1 MNTPLTTIPGNKRSS
16 DPVPSPD
23 DDEFRFG
30 LHKDT
35 SPYSNAAPH
44 GSGSTG
50 GAGFGNKTGSFS
62 ESSGSTLGKV
72 MEKAGH
78 ILHNEKMAE
87 KGRMKSEEKG
97 VGQVEQ

>member
-1 MNTPLTTIPGNKRSS
+1 MSGPNSN
-16 DPVPSPD
+16 
-23 DDEFRFG
+23 DEDFRFG

-35 SPYSNAAPH
+35 SPYSNATPH

-62 ESSGSTLGKV
+62 ESGDSTLGKV

-78 ILHNEKMAE
+78 LMHNEKMAE
-87 KGRMKSEEKG
+87 KGRVKREEAG
-97 VGQVEQ
+97 LGGQVEQ